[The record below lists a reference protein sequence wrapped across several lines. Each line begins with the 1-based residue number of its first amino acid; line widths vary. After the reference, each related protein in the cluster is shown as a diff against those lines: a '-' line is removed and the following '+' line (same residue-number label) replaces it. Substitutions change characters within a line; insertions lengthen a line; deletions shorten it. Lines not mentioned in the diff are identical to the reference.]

1 MSTCTRKRR
10 SGGLSAR
17 WMNGVRA
24 LTVRRLGIGRDGV
37 ADAGLAELTSRFAKM
52 LDVVRSLS
60 YYA

>member
-1 MSTCTRKRR
+1 
-10 SGGLSAR
+10 
-17 WMNGVRA
+17 MNGVRA